1 MSSSCASLMFPVGA
15 FGVMHACQVRA
26 SRAPQSQD
34 ACTSPCW
41 NDQTQCPGTEEDV
54 RGLIAMLEEG
64 AEALLAEGD
73 AATMGA
79 YRDHLRGEEDG
90 RVFPCSCWL
99 YWLE

>member
-1 MSSSCASLMFPVGA
+1 M
-15 FGVMHACQVRA
+15 
-26 SRAPQSQD
+26 
-34 ACTSPCW
+34 
-41 NDQTQCPGTEEDV
+41 